1 MKEADE
7 KLINAQKQKQILTKS
22 LNLLDEEVEDE
33 GENLFDSYEVELEE
47 QEIYD

>member
-1 MKEADE
+1 
-7 KLINAQKQKQILTKS
+7 
-22 LNLLDEEVEDE
+22 LDEEVEDE